1 MSRLSRLIVGLS
13 AVGTLVTL
21 TVWLS
26 TGRHYFTKFSVVER
40 VETQIDPSD
49 PLAQAGFYDH
59 SSRTQTVQRDEFHL
73 GLLPVP
79 QGLFDK
85 HAVSVVSITLPMLG
99 ISALFLWRAGRRGR
113 AQPTPSNQLY

>member
-1 MSRLSRLIVGLS
+1 MSRPSRLIVGVS
-13 AVGTLVTL
+13 AVVTLVTL
-21 TVWLS
+21 AVWLG

-40 VETQIDPSD
+40 VEIQIDPTD

-59 SSRTQTVQRDEFHL
+59 ASRAQTVQRDEFHL

-85 HAVSVVSITLPMLG
+85 HAVSVVSITLPMFG
-99 ISALFLWRAGRRGR
+99 VSALFLWRAGRRGR
-113 AQPTPSNQLY
+113 AQPTPSNQD

>member
-1 MSRLSRLIVGLS
+1 MSRLSMSIV
-13 AVGTLVTL
+13 AVSVAVTLVTL
-21 TVWLS
+21 GAWLS

-40 VETQIDPSD
+40 VETQIDPTD

-59 SSRTQTVQRDEFHL
+59 ASLVQTVQRDEFHL

-79 QGLFDK
+79 QSLFDK
-85 HAVSVVSITLPMLG
+85 HAVSVVSITVPVLG

-113 AQPTPSNQLY
+113 AEPRPANQED